1 MPMITIGAVTLED
14 WHGNA
19 AGIELVIYTNADFT
33 AKSGK
38 IHPKSLQSNP
48 ASLGSFYKAVACTVD
63 DQAAT
68 LTIPQV
74 QLDSTV
80 DSPDNPGA
88 TYSAVI
94 FDTASGKPVQAFGT
108 KASFTVSDDPANT
121 TWATIFTG
129 EANS

>member
-1 MPMITIGAVTLED
+1 MPLITIAAVTLPD
-14 WHGNA
+14 WQGNA
-19 AGIELVIYTNADFT
+19 TGISLLIYTNSEFT
-33 AKSGK
+33 AQSGTIHAKSVR
-38 IHPKSLQSNP
+38 SNL
-48 ASLGSFYKAVACTVD
+48 ASLGTFFKSVPCTVD
-63 DQAAT
+63 GTGD
-68 LTIPQV
+68 LVIPQL

-94 FDTASGKPVQAFGT
+94 FDATSGKPVQPFGT
-108 KASFTVSDDPANT
+108 KECFEVPADPADT